1 MGRTTETNKR
11 ENWRQLLKE
20 NERGTQAHEDE
31 EEEEEEEVGGKW
43 KGGTGQSV
51 GGHVASNVVLTLSL
65 FERSGYMPFQNP
77 ARPDPTRPS
86 APQLPT

>member
-1 MGRTTETNKR
+1 
-11 ENWRQLLKE
+11 
-20 NERGTQAHEDE
+20 
-31 EEEEEEEVGGKW
+31 VGGKW